1 MNVRCAIVAVLVL
14 MGSVGAVWASPA
26 DLFAEANVT
35 YDAGEYEAAITIYE
49 RFLREGFVAPEI
61 YYNLASSRYRQ
72 GDYGQAILNLKRAQQ
87 LHPRD
92 RDIQHNL
99 FFILNEADAVYHVPP
114 IWSRL
119 LRQLTQG
126 EWMGLA
132 TASWWLVALFG
143 GLHLVRFRNRG
154 WLVPVAVVA
163 GVLLISLAGWW
174 QWWSLGQR
182 PEVVVIET
190 GQEALFAPLPGSTA
204 HFALPKGSVPRV
216 DSVSEGWYRVR
227 VGERDGWIQQSAV
240 MPVR

>member
-1 MNVRCAIVAVLVL
+1 MKIWCAIVTVLTL
-14 MGSVGAVWASPA
+14 MGGVGAVWASPA
-26 DLFAEANVT
+26 DSFAEANSA

-49 RFLREGFVAPEI
+49 RLLREGFVAPEL

-87 LHPRD
+87 LQPRD

-99 FFILNEADAVYHVPP
+99 YFILNEADAVYHVPP
-114 IWSRL
+114 IWSRI
-119 LRQLTQG
+119 LRQLTHE
-126 EWMGLA
+126 EWKGVA

-143 GLHLVRFRNRG
+143 GLHLVRFRKRA
-154 WLVPVAVVA
+154 WLTPMAVVT

-174 QWWSLGQR
+174 QWLSLGQN
-182 PEVVVIET
+182 PEVVVVEP

-216 DSVSEGWYRVR
+216 DSVSDGWYRVR
-227 VGERDGWIQQSAV
+227 LGERDGWIRQTAV
-240 MPVR
+240 TPVH